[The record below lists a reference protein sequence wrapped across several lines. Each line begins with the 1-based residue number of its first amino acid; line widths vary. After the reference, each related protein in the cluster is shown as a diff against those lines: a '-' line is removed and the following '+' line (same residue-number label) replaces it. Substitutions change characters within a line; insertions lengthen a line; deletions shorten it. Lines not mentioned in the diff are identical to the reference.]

1 MLTTIKDLEEIVDL
15 DSPEDSLDSLQGFVM
30 DPKLISERVK
40 DPEDQKFF
48 QSEIVSITSLDTSG
62 ASKKTPRKSP
72 RKKLKTPEK
81 AKEVADTSDVRKLVE
96 SGLEMIQ
103 SETETETT
111 FDASEDGHTVKS
123 VVTKVEKTKKVA
135 EDDIK
140 DSDRE
145 TSLSSIILVEDSED
159 EFSKPKDVV
168 IDTQGAEEV
177 DSIASAVV
185 GETDSEMLASS
196 VGTASDIHESS
207 VEHRE
212 YVFVPGSDVSMD
224 TSEGTITHSAG
235 KRRDD
240 VVDST
245 IESTSDLDL
254 QETIGE
260 EKSSSGKDTPMS
272 FDSDD
277 GANTRRSLR
286 KKKNKK
292 LSSSPVKGKKSPVKS
307 PSPMKTFTSSP
318 KPDKAQSGGDVID
331 LTASDI
337 ELNPV
342 NKTSKG
348 SDSPGNKKVD
358 DETLGDEEANISQAT
373 GSDTDLFMEVTV
385 RYNSPRK
392 SPKDKKKKK
401 GTDQEKTPTS
411 KVTEL
416 HDAENSDDEEVFF
429 KSMKSKRSS
438 MSAIEEKF
446 IGKAIRGQKTPSK
459 AQAKSVDSVVL
470 DKGKGEQN
478 TETSR
483 TKSTEEI
490 ISVVEDIKSKLRSP
504 KKTSTDKGKEETMFT
519 DDSVE
524 SEALDDKAE
533 EQNEGVQAKVVE
545 EEDDSDFEQSKKE
558 RKTLKKDAKKS
569 DSKTPKKSDSKTPN
583 KSDSKTPNKSDS
595 KTPKKSDSK
604 TPSKSDSKTPNKSD
618 SKTPNKS
625 DSKTP
630 KKSDS
635 KTPKKSDSKTP
646 KKSDSKTPK
655 KSDSKTPKKSDSKT
669 PNKSDIMQDLEVL
682 PEQPGSH
689 KKKSEKE
696 NTTPQ
701 KTNEEANNVP
711 SKKSPQKQDNEALEP
726 HGGDRKKSPKEKTT
740 PGSKTTPNK
749 HIDMDIY
756 TFEGSEDI
764 DDEEQA
770 RSSKLS
776 KNRTPLK
783 NKNASDVVPSS
794 SSKKNVKSSAGKEDD
809 GVCIVETDSDSD
821 VVLIPNIEKHLKPAQ
836 ETRQETPNKSPQ
848 RSPKK
853 KTPKGKAAD
862 NVKSPKVTSKNDVEA
877 MKALEQDKDK
887 KRASGDED
895 KASPKK
901 AKRTLRTRTK
911 PEAVDDSGMDSDAS
925 VSMRTRRSLGAKGA
939 IPAKGPSAAKKGT
952 SDTDQSDVESKPTR
966 RSVGGRR
973 TLIKDKPIIEETISE
988 TEDKSDVET
997 KPGNKFVG
1005 KLKPA
1010 GTEPKTPETKSSARR
1025 LSASTSKKAAEKK
1038 VEKLRGTR
1046 KRRLSSELSE
1056 ANSTDSEVSFPKS
1069 KKVGIA

>member
-1 MLTTIKDLEEIVDL
+1 VLTTIKDLEEIVDL

-401 GTDQEKTPTS
+401 GTDQEKT
-411 KVTEL
+411 VTR
-416 HDAENSDDEEVFF
+416 
-429 KSMKSKRSS
+429 K
-438 MSAIEEKF
+438 
-446 IGKAIRGQKTPSK
+446 Q
-459 AQAKSVDSVVL
+459 
-470 DKGKGEQN
+470 
-478 TETSR
+478 
-483 TKSTEEI
+483 
-490 ISVVEDIKSKLRSP
+490 ISVK
-504 KKTSTDKGKEETMFT
+504 
-519 DDSVE
+519 
-524 SEALDDKAE
+524 
-533 EQNEGVQAKVVE
+533 Q
-545 EEDDSDFEQSKKE
+545 
-558 RKTLKKDAKKS
+558 
-569 DSKTPKKSDSKTPN
+569 
-583 KSDSKTPNKSDS
+583 
-595 KTPKKSDSK
+595 
-604 TPSKSDSKTPNKSD
+604 
-618 SKTPNKS
+618 
-625 DSKTP
+625 
-630 KKSDS
+630 
-635 KTPKKSDSKTP
+635 
-646 KKSDSKTPK
+646 
-655 KSDSKTPKKSDSKT
+655 
-669 PNKSDIMQDLEVL
+669 QD
-682 PEQPGSH
+682 Q
-689 KKKSEKE
+689 
-696 NTTPQ
+696 TQ
-701 KTNEEANNVP
+701 
-711 SKKSPQKQDNEALEP
+711 
-726 HGGDRKKSPKEKTT
+726 
-740 PGSKTTPNK
+740 
-749 HIDMDIY
+749 
-756 TFEGSEDI
+756 TFLW
-764 DDEEQA
+764 
-770 RSSKLS
+770 K
-776 KNRTPLK
+776 
-783 NKNASDVVPSS
+783 
-794 SSKKNVKSSAGKEDD
+794 
-809 GVCIVETDSDSD
+809 
-821 VVLIPNIEKHLKPAQ
+821 
-836 ETRQETPNKSPQ
+836 
-848 RSPKK
+848 
-853 KTPKGKAAD
+853 
-862 NVKSPKVTSKNDVEA
+862 
-877 MKALEQDKDK
+877 
-887 KRASGDED
+887 
-895 KASPKK
+895 
-901 AKRTLRTRTK
+901 
-911 PEAVDDSGMDSDAS
+911 
-925 VSMRTRRSLGAKGA
+925 
-939 IPAKGPSAAKKGT
+939 
-952 SDTDQSDVESKPTR
+952 
-966 RSVGGRR
+966 
-973 TLIKDKPIIEETISE
+973 
-988 TEDKSDVET
+988 
-997 KPGNKFVG
+997 
-1005 KLKPA
+1005 
-1010 GTEPKTPETKSSARR
+1010 
-1025 LSASTSKKAAEKK
+1025 
-1038 VEKLRGTR
+1038 
-1046 KRRLSSELSE
+1046 
-1056 ANSTDSEVSFPKS
+1056 
-1069 KKVGIA
+1069 